1 MKPGERTYLDEEH
14 SCPETARA
22 RTWSRLAARSRQ
34 VLSDEE
40 AIKCKESNRVKGG
53 LQEGS
58 KKKRSEDGTV
68 DLTSKLEVSDKRQ
81 GQ

>member
-1 MKPGERTYLDEEH
+1 MKSTRVQRLLELGHGRGSQHDLDRC
-14 SCPETARA
+14 SAM
-22 RTWSRLAARSRQ
+22 
-34 VLSDEE
+34 EE